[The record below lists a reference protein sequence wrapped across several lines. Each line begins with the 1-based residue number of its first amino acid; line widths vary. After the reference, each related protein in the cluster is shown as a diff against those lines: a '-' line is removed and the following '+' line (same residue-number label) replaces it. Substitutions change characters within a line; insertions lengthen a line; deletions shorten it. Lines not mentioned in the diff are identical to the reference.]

1 MELDKLKEI
10 FMNPILILN
19 FPKNEKTSFDSK
31 IGTITFSN
39 KTYTLR
45 IIIENDEK
53 QWIFS
58 YKKENSIIYRTR
70 ITIKYKTSNRKI
82 VYSFKYLFNK
92 QKSALSFKHLYLNDK
107 LHCENDFAFVDFNI
121 PNIKRYYLYDHN
133 YNSGIFLKIKDNVL
147 NDIFDDSLEYNIN
160 ELLAFE
166 CLMKFYNKTK
176 NLNKVQ
182 NLLIIKKLEGK
193 HETR

>member
-39 KTYTLR
+39 KTYSSR

-58 YKKENSIIYRTR
+58 YKKENSIICRTR
-70 ITIKYKTSNRKI
+70 ITIKYKTSNRKLRSI
-82 VYSFKYLFNK
+82 NICILT
-92 QKSALSFKHLYLNDK
+92 K
-107 LHCENDFAFVDFNI
+107 LVVFNI
-121 PNIKRYYLYDHN
+121 VHDHL
-133 YNSGIFLKIKDNVL
+133 S
-147 NDIFDDSLEYNIN
+147 N
-160 ELLAFE
+160 E
-166 CLMKFYNKTK
+166 T
-176 NLNKVQ
+176 
-182 NLLIIKKLEGK
+182 I
-193 HETR
+193 